1 MRAEIPDNLYLFSD
15 DLILAIYPSHDFWFR
30 RAKAGW
36 YMVIDNVEI
45 SEKESLEGKFM
56 KSLWTPEN
64 ILRKLERV

>member
-1 MRAEIPDNLYLFSD
+1 VL
-15 DLILAIYPSHDFWFR
+15 
-30 RAKAGW
+30 
-36 YMVIDNVEI
+36 DNVEI